1 MTNKLNSSKKS
12 KQKSGNSQGGVS
24 ITNPAVFS
32 PQEESTPSPATEN
45 NSSGGIPRST
55 SYASSH
61 ASLSSLIDLD
71 HGPSRRSQEIEA
83 DDLWSWITATHS
95 SVPPPPLSAPT
106 SLGPDSKQ
114 QQLHD
119 DDRTQEKE
127 EEEEKKKAKS
137 SWYEI
142 QRQESLRLRG
152 RDWVTLSAIT
162 VATMSVRLWRMDAS
176 PAEVILDEAYVGKY
190 VNGYLNR
197 VFTYDIHP
205 PLGKMLLAGISS
217 LTGQYDGSFPFEEV
231 GDAYGDNVPFLA
243 MRTAMAVMGALCAPM
258 AYITLRNKSQSAPTA
273 ILASLLIAFD
283 NVLVANNRLMSL
295 EAPFIFFAALSFMSW
310 TMFTKRS
317 QRPFG
322 VQWWLW
328 LLMTGLAASGAMS
341 TKLPGVLTVL
351 TVGVLAGWDLWGLIT
366 DDTVSSTLWAKH
378 CLARF
383 TTLAVLPVIVYTS
396 IYYLHFQLQSN
407 QPYYATSIHGD
418 YDLTLLTPSFRHS
431 LQSPYTDDRQEPV
444 WSDIVFGSVIQ
455 LQSESQPPMYVHSPF
470 KHWPKGSK
478 QIQVAAY
485 EYPDLSNHWIVIRAN
500 LSNEPD
506 VEGVEEKKVFGE
518 IPERLEYVHHGDW
531 IRLRHVAHRHC
542 MHSHDVRTMGRIN
555 NKRHCE
561 VSAYGLAA
569 NDFDGDR
576 GDWWR
581 VEVVNTDLMRTV
593 SKKVQGLRVKA
604 LETAF
609 RLRHYSQHCHL
620 HLTGDL
626 LEDSVPGGE
635 GRVEL
640 SCLKDAAVLSSSIWR
655 FSMNDHDY
663 LPAETELASYPKVSF
678 WKKFKEHHSLVRTK
692 ARAFDMNKAV
702 DERTDSPRPL
712 SWLLKPSGSSI
723 LLAWRSKVEEFEITD
738 EDKRQGHVRQ
748 LSLVPNP
755 ASWVIRSVG
764 LVLFLGFHVLS
775 MLRYQRGYSDGQDL
789 LVFKQHHLSNA
800 GTFFTAWALH
810 FLPFLFINPTTHLS
824 IRLNYRDYFPAL
836 YFSLLLACT
845 LLSGIMRLSTMSRF
859 TRAGMYLSLSIIAIS
874 AFIQLSPLTYG
885 TLMSPEKCTSLA
897 TKINPKKIPDP
908 GYAGVPKGTPIPLI
922 QPTLKLTCTTWTQHQ
937 STNPLSL
944 TNTSA
949 PETFAEFKTRT
960 ELHLPK
966 PIPRKRSPVL
976 ESIFPGKGIALPM
989 EKVFMTPCQRPPQ
1002 LWEVNE
1008 QKGEPGAFVRQQMQ
1022 YIFRRIEKEAAEK
1035 RSMEEEDEKA
1045 RQQRRVEAEAK
1056 EEKGKA
1062 EKERIGREQI
1072 ERMRLETERDEKER
1086 QEKAAAEE
1094 ELKAFLAEQARLQQ
1108 IEVEKRRKAEA
1119 LAEELRKEAE
1129 AKEAAHKAQQEQE
1142 ETERQRLHRQKV
1154 AFDAAT
1160 EAAEVAA
1167 DSNAAEH
1174 AQNEEVREQ
1183 ERKEEQSEVK
1193 SAEQSVSKPS
1203 RQEFHET
1210 FFKRAE
1216 KMRQEKL
1223 DQGFVFRIG
1232 GANESIPKEMR
1243 IVGAL
1248 MSLAEELGG
1257 VGGVRGNHAGLEAL
1271 FGGLGGFGD
1280 LGRQGFR
1287 QQQKQQ
1293 KKFHEGTGSAARPVK
1308 PAKKAPP
1315 ANPAA
1320 KQAKKAPPPGGN
1332 VENLENLITTVQQAQ
1347 KDAASKP
1354 APPQQQLSVPQE
1366 FLDEIAGLEKLTNG
1380 GEASPEELLDQL
1392 GGLVNVMAK
1401 QQMNLGIGA
1410 EELGKLQ
1417 AELKNLVGIL
1427 KEGEEIEKM
1436 KKKRK
1441 W

>member
-1 MTNKLNSSKKS
+1 MPTPLFILGQGRVPFLSLPSSHFCTLFVHTAFFSCFFSPLFLFFVLHLLPLLLHCSRTYIKPEKVPTMTNKLNSSKKS
-12 KQKSGNSQGGVS
+12 KQKSGNSQGGVN

-55 SYASSH
+55 SFLSSY

-71 HGPSRRSQEIEA
+71 HEPSMPLLTEAKELHSSSESTKKSAPAMIARQSLISQLQRRSQEIEA

-127 EEEEKKKAKS
+127 EEEEKKQAKS
-137 SWYEI
+137 SWYGI

-407 QPYYATSIHGD
+407 QPYYATSIHGY

-500 LSNEPD
+500 LSNGPD

-518 IPERLEYVHHGDW
+518 IPERLEYIHHGDW

-593 SKKVQGLRVKA
+593 SKKVQGLRVRA

-663 LPAETELASYPKVSF
+663 LPATTELASYPKVSF
-678 WKKFKEHHSLVRTK
+678 WKKFKEHHSLIRTK

-723 LLAWRSKVEEFEITD
+723 LLAWRSKVEEFEMTD

-810 FLPFLFINPTTHLS
+810 FLPFLFINPTTHPS

-922 QPTLKLTCTTWTQHQ
+922 QPTLKLTCKTWSQHL

-976 ESIFPGKGIALPM
+976 ESIFPDKGIALPM

-1056 EEKGKA
+1056 EECN
-1062 EKERIGREQI
+1062 
-1072 ERMRLETERDEKER
+1072 
-1086 QEKAAAEE
+1086 
-1094 ELKAFLAEQARLQQ
+1094 
-1108 IEVEKRRKAEA
+1108 
-1119 LAEELRKEAE
+1119 
-1129 AKEAAHKAQQEQE
+1129 
-1142 ETERQRLHRQKV
+1142 
-1154 AFDAAT
+1154 
-1160 EAAEVAA
+1160 
-1167 DSNAAEH
+1167 SW
-1174 AQNEEVREQ
+1174 
-1183 ERKEEQSEVK
+1183 
-1193 SAEQSVSKPS
+1193 
-1203 RQEFHET
+1203 
-1210 FFKRAE
+1210 
-1216 KMRQEKL
+1216 
-1223 DQGFVFRIG
+1223 
-1232 GANESIPKEMR
+1232 
-1243 IVGAL
+1243 
-1248 MSLAEELGG
+1248 
-1257 VGGVRGNHAGLEAL
+1257 
-1271 FGGLGGFGD
+1271 
-1280 LGRQGFR
+1280 
-1287 QQQKQQ
+1287 
-1293 KKFHEGTGSAARPVK
+1293 
-1308 PAKKAPP
+1308 
-1315 ANPAA
+1315 NP
-1320 KQAKKAPPPGGN
+1320 
-1332 VENLENLITTVQQAQ
+1332 
-1347 KDAASKP
+1347 D
-1354 APPQQQLSVPQE
+1354 
-1366 FLDEIAGLEKLTNG
+1366 
-1380 GEASPEELLDQL
+1380 
-1392 GGLVNVMAK
+1392 
-1401 QQMNLGIGA
+1401 
-1410 EELGKLQ
+1410 
-1417 AELKNLVGIL
+1417 
-1427 KEGEEIEKM
+1427 
-1436 KKKRK
+1436 
-1441 W
+1441 

>member
-71 HGPSRRSQEIEA
+71 HGPSVPLLTEAKEQRSSSENTKKPAPAMIARQSLISQQQRRSQEIEA

-976 ESIFPGKGIALPM
+976 ESIFP
-989 EKVFMTPCQRPPQ
+989 
-1002 LWEVNE
+1002 
-1008 QKGEPGAFVRQQMQ
+1008 
-1022 YIFRRIEKEAAEK
+1022 
-1035 RSMEEEDEKA
+1035 
-1045 RQQRRVEAEAK
+1045 
-1056 EEKGKA
+1056 
-1062 EKERIGREQI
+1062 
-1072 ERMRLETERDEKER
+1072 
-1086 QEKAAAEE
+1086 AAAEE